1 MLDRPDRGLMTTSEV
16 AAYLRIKERTI
27 YDMVARQQLPFTRA
41 SGKLLFPRRII
52 DAWLEGQTELPAARF
67 APTPMIAAGSSEPLL
82 EWALRQSGAGLAIL
96 TNGSRHGIEELSA
109 GRAMIAGTHL
119 IEPDSGRYNIS
130 AVRNLL
136 PYPDILMIHWANRVQ
151 GLLMA
156 RGNPH
161 AVASLRDVAERGLRF
176 ATRGQGAGSQ
186 VLLDLLLAREGLTL
200 ADLNLASR
208 VAESHGDMATM
219 IEMGE
224 ADCGLGL
231 NISSLSFLPLWE
243 AEEFDLVMRRRD
255 YFEPPMQKLLA
266 FAKTE
271 AFLRRAQHLTGYD
284 ISHLGEVRFN
294 A

>member
-96 TNGSRHGIEELSA
+96 TNGSRQGIEELSA